1 MADEVKQAEPA
12 KTLTLEDARALIR
25 AEQQEE
31 ERKDSE
37 FLQAINAVC
46 EKYGRTLAPSRPNLM
61 VIRTGAPPANGT
73 GAPR

>member
-1 MADEVKQAEPA
+1 MTDEVTQAEPA
-12 KTLTLEDARALIR
+12 KTLTLEEARALIR

-46 EKYGRTLAPSRPNLM
+46 EQFGRTLAPSRPNLM
-61 VIRTGAPPANGT
+61 VIRTGKTPPNGN
-73 GAPR
+73 GAQH